1 MVRILL
7 TLIKLAGM
15 LGLCLGSLMPLS
27 ASAELVL
34 VVNPQS
40 GVEQLTKSQT
50 INIFLGRHRELP
62 TGAAA
67 VPIDLPATSPDK
79 AAFYQWLVQKDL
91 NQMAAYWSRFVF
103 AGSTAPPIQAT
114 SVQEVLQ
121 FVANNRGAVG
131 YLDRKNADARVKI
144 VLSLD

>member
-1 MVRILL
+1 
-7 TLIKLAGM
+7 
-15 LGLCLGSLMPLS
+15 
-27 ASAELVL
+27 
-34 VVNPQS
+34 
-40 GVEQLTKSQT
+40 
-50 INIFLGRHRELP
+50 
-62 TGAAA
+62 
-67 VPIDLPATSPDK
+67 
-79 AAFYQWLVQKDL
+79 
-91 NQMAAYWSRFVF
+91 MAAYWSRFVF